1 MSITTTDGVLAGM
14 LPVRDFGKGST
25 GTMVAGRPFSTWYLN
40 GFPGAASNPTS
51 GMAGEVLTSPVS
63 GQIGFDNPAIGNSYL
78 AFLKGQATQPGML
91 MLIDRIWQGG
101 GNISASTDKI
111 NVTLTTE
118 QSFSTPAPIPARDNN
133 GEITGEGVFA
143 GVEVISAC
151 GAAAPTLTLKYLN
164 TSGQTKT
171 ATNLTPTTTTS
182 PAGTFYMMRL
192 AAGDYGIQKAVS
204 LTLSTSWL
212 SGIINVVLYRIIARL
227 PLTTA
232 NIPNMVDCLSGGF
245 DRIYDNS
252 VLQLIF
258 IPQTTTS
265 TYINGS
271 VGICQG

>member
-14 LPVRDFGKGST
+14 LPVRDFGKGAT
-25 GTMVAGRPFSTWYLN
+25 GTLVAGRPFSTWYLK
-40 GFPGAASNPTS
+40 GFPGAGVAST
-51 GMAGEVLTSPVS
+51 AGVTGEILTSPVQ
-63 GQIGFDNPAIGNSYL
+63 GQIGFDNPALGNSYL

-91 MLIDRIWQGG
+91 MLVDRIWQNSGV
-101 GNISASTDKI
+101 SMT
-111 NVTLTTE
+111 TTTE
-118 QSFSTPAPIPARDNN
+118 QTFTSSVQIPARDNN
-133 GEITGEGVFA
+133 GTNLGEGVFA
-143 GVEVISAC
+143 GIEVITAA
-151 GAAAPTLTLKYLN
+151 GAAAPTITLKYLN
-164 TSGQTKT
+164 TAGQTKI

-182 PAGTFYMMRL
+182 PAGTFYMMGL
-192 AAGDYGIQKAVS
+192 AQGDYGIQKAVS

-212 SGIINVVLYRIIARL
+212 SGSISVVLYRIIARL
-227 PLTTA
+227 PLTTS

-258 IPQTTTS
+258 IPQTTTN